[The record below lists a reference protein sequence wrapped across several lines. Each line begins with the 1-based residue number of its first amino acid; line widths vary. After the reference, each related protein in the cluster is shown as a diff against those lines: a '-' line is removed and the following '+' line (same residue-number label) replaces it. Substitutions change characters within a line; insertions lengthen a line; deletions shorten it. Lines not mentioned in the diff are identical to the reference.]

1 MLREIKNDLYCITF
15 YNGNKKL
22 VECER
27 GEELIVYVAEMECKE
42 VPVSSV
48 IKICADGSRPIVD
61 VKSNP
66 YYKIT
71 YERILEKI
79 SETKRN
85 RKEEFEEW
93 NRKYG
98 DR

>member
-15 YNGNKKL
+15 YNGNKRL

-48 IKICADGSRPIVD
+48 IKICADGSMPIID

-66 YYKIT
+66 YYKKTI
-71 YERILEKI
+71 
-79 SETKRN
+79 
-85 RKEEFEEW
+85 KEFID
-93 NRKYG
+93 KF
-98 DR
+98 

>member
-15 YNGNKKL
+15 YNGNKRL

-27 GEELIVYVAEMECKE
+27 GEELIVYVAEMECKG

-98 DR
+98 NR